1 MHKERNENAYNDEHD
16 MGVFMGLS
24 HQGQIGHTGS
34 DPGVTSLMFFNSKTK
49 IGKILL
55 VNTEL
60 NKDGINQLK
69 VIWKKLEE
77 FESKYEHESEIINN

>member
-1 MHKERNENAYNDEHD
+1 
-16 MGVFMGLS
+16 
-24 HQGQIGHTGS
+24 
-34 DPGVTSLMFFNSKTK
+34 MFFNSKTK